1 MATVREQAPAGTGMC
16 LIATLSVA
24 SVRSILLA
32 SHDNGGIKATMA
44 NLRQPQ
50 RQVATEMSSQGSSS
64 SGWDRYDLVCGVY
77 LLLVLIA
84 FTMTGVALARGDLPS
99 EKIPNQITGN

>member
-1 MATVREQAPAGTGMC
+1 MFPYRE
-16 LIATLSVA
+16 LSVA
-24 SVRSILLA
+24 SVRSVLLGQ
-32 SHDNGGIKATMA
+32 HDNGKTKATMA
-44 NLRQPQ
+44 NLRQPKQ
-50 RQVATEMSSQGSSS
+50 PVIAGMLDQDVSS

-84 FTMTGVALARGDLPS
+84 LTMTGIALARGDLPS